1 MTKSFKRVEGVYKRA
16 DIRKNVE
23 WAVDSLAKVVNEV
36 EDVEDKIA
44 YLKDTVEDMH
54 HSPADT
60 KFSASFTDF
69 GSLGVILPKEYEKI
83 FKNNMRDILER
94 ITEINSELG
103 YDVVQH
109 YMQIRGYRDLYV
121 AFPIVAVDII
131 IKDTAYKLLE
141 EYGGLSKDTELNS

>member
-1 MTKSFKRVEGVYKRA
+1 MTKYFKRVEGVYKRA
-16 DIRKNVE
+16 DIRKNVK
-23 WAVDSLAKVVNEV
+23 WAVDSLATGMNKV

-44 YLKDTVEDMH
+44 YLKGATADMH
-54 HSPADT
+54 HHPADIR
-60 KFSASFTDF
+60 FLASFTEF
-69 GSLGVILPKEYEKI
+69 GSFGVVLTKEYEKI
-83 FKNNMRDILER
+83 FKDNMRDILER
-94 ITEINSELG
+94 ITEMNKTHG

-109 YMQIRGYRDLYV
+109 YMQVRGYKDVYV